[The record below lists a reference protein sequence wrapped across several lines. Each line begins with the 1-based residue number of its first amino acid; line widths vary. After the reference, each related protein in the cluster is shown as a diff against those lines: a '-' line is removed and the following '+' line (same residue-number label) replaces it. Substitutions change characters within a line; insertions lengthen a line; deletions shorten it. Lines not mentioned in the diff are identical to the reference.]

1 MPTTGVRLTT
11 VSHRLSQDQP
21 RAQQEVPPRPTL
33 ASTSGGGLRLAR
45 PRPRPRQEVFASPDP
60 GLSLSLGLGLERR
73 SSSRPTQASAL
84 ASASRGGLCLARPRP
99 RLREK
104 SPLRPRQPRTDYAN
118 REYNTI
124 LPLASHLRLR
134 RNKTGVTS
142 NYSSNR

>member
-84 ASASRGGLCLARPRP
+84 ASASGGGLRLARPRP